1 MRPVVPTVG
10 LLIVAAALTVS
21 SCASSGSAN
30 SAAASESVVAVSSPA
45 AGSASTIQVS
55 SSASTVQVSSPAAA
69 CPPVA
74 GWPSGSRSPAPAGQL
89 FVAGSP
95 TLATLCQYVLF
106 TADGSSLPPPVSAQ
120 ISGPTLTDL
129 VASLNTLVP
138 TRDEPPCPGPLQA
151 DVLTFGG
158 GGAPSSTVRIDRDGG
173 CDFVWSDTGVHA
185 YATNGL
191 NQQLDAIVANA
202 PGSSSPAA
210 GSSRATVAVGDA
222 AAVSQ
227 CQAAENAQ
235 QVAILAAGGTT
246 PALTVAA
253 GFITTEGDAH
263 RYADSLGLRPGD
275 PSPRPADSSSSYTN
289 TTPAVACILDGYIE
303 APSVPGNPPYSR
315 EFALISPGATLDQ
328 LVAGRTDTISLQNPS
343 SAMP

>member
-1 MRPVVPTVG
+1 MRPAAPTVG

-30 SAAASESVVAVSSPA
+30 SAAASESVVAASSPA
-45 AGSASTIQVS
+45 AGSASTF
-55 SSASTVQVSSPAAA
+55 QVSSPAAA

-74 GWPSGSRSPAPAGQL
+74 GWPSGSRSPTPNGQR
-89 FVAGSP
+89 FVAGSA

-129 VASLNTLVP
+129 VASLNALVP
-138 TRDEPPCPGPLQA
+138 TKDEPPCPGPLQA

-173 CDFVWSDTGVHA
+173 CDLVWSDTGVHA

-202 PGSSSPAA
+202 PGSASPAA
-210 GSSRATVAVGDA
+210 GSSSATTVAIGDA
-222 AAVSQ
+222 AAVSK

-235 QVAILAAGGTT
+235 QAAILAAGGTT

-253 GFITTEGDAH
+253 GFATTEGDAH
-263 RYADSLGLRPGD
+263 RYADSIGLRPGD
-275 PSPRPADSSSSYTN
+275 PSTRPADGSSSYTN
-289 TTPAVACILDGYIE
+289 TIPVVACILDGYIE
-303 APSVPGNPPYSR
+303 APSVPGNPAYSR
-315 EFALISPGATLDQ
+315 EFALIGPGATLDL

-343 SAMP
+343 SAVP